1 MARIH
6 LPLIGSGAAVAL
18 YLALG
23 LSPAVAAEPQ
33 SATPPAA
40 AKAGATH
47 TQLASLF
54 EGFAHRSGPAPA
66 PPATLPAAVALQ
78 LITTP
83 LEMPVGPRRH
93 QSADPA
99 YG

>member
-6 LPLIGSGAAVAL
+6 LPLFGSGAAVAL

-23 LSPAVAAEPQ
+23 LSPALAAEAQ
-33 SATPPAA
+33 AT